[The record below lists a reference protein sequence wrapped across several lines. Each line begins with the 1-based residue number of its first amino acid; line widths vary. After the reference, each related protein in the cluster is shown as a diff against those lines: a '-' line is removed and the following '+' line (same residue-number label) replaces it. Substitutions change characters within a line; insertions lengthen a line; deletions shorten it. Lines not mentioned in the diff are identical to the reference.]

1 MIATTPPTP
10 TPTPVCS
17 SVILSANG
25 LVCANA
31 PTVKP
36 FGCKA
41 GQIVTLTVNNKLICV
56 RLHPCR
62 HSPTPNGTQGA
73 RPGRVPR
80 RSLRPPRPR
89 PRVRSTRRCHVATF
103 RMERARP
110 ER

>member
-73 RPGRVPR
+73 RPGRAGPAGA
-80 RSLRPPRPR
+80 S
-89 PRVRSTRRCHVATF
+89 
-103 RMERARP
+103 RARAP
-110 ER
+110 CAPVPAARA